1 MADDRSRNKAESSPE
16 LPPIGGPGIP
26 DPPPSPTSPAL
37 DSAAQARP
45 GAAAEPGSDY
55 EIIHPIGR
63 GSYGEVY
70 LARDAAG
77 AYRAVKVIF
86 RESFE
91 DDRPFQREY
100 EGIRKFV
107 IISRSYENQ
116 VQIFHVGRREQPNQ
130 FYYIMELADDEVNGR
145 NIIPDTYV
153 PRTLRSEL
161 KRRGRLPA
169 KECLNI
175 GVALTLALEDLHEN
189 GLVHRDV
196 KPGNIIFV
204 NHRPKLADIGLVTD
218 TAVTVSYVGT
228 EGFIAPEG
236 PGSPAADLY
245 SLGKV
250 LYEMCTGRDRLDFP
264 ELPAD
269 FMALPDRELL
279 LELNTVI
286 ARACERDPRKR
297 YQTAREL
304 REDLH
309 RLQRGISIRAR
320 RARRRTLGLAA
331 ALVLAIGIPGVIG
344 FGVYDFSRTRPP
356 QPPPPPAAGTLHSD
370 TQYLGTGS
378 RFWSACF
385 SPDGRQLVTA
395 GGAGSPREVPHGGE
409 VILWDLAAGKGRMLL
424 QQPEPVR
431 SAAWSPDGTFIAIGD
446 FGSSTWR
453 LDPVTGKP
461 LGTLSLRGMVNAVAV
476 SADNTLVVSG
486 TLDGMVS
493 LWNVARDHKE
503 SFRLHDEKIISLAL
517 SRDRRTLVA
526 GASKGLAYV
535 FNLERRRRPRALEA
549 YAEPAPAEDDSSP
562 AGSLNPGQT
571 TTPRSSRS
579 HATFNVETVAFA
591 PDGTSFATGCRNRL
605 RLWETATG
613 KLLHEM
619 RGGNA
624 SLTSAA
630 FSPDGKTLATI
641 DSAGLL
647 VLWDPATSE
656 RIRSTAAH
664 AGTSL
669 CVNFSPDGQRLVTV
683 GRNDFNVKIWDAHSF
698 ALLVTL
704 QRTTLQAQR
713 P

>member
-1 MADDRSRNKAESSPE
+1 MTDVISRNRLAISLIIAVQSQIFSDSAMADDRSRNKAESSPE

-269 FMALPDRELL
+269 FMALLGAMSAAKLKAEFRVTVMPLL
-279 LELNTVI
+279 TKFTVWVPPVAIELNDRWMPSVWPV
-286 ARACERDPRKR
+286 AMFLAV
-297 YQTAREL
+297 
-304 REDLH
+304 
-309 RLQRGISIRAR
+309 
-320 RARRRTLGLAA
+320 RTL
-331 ALVLAIGIPGVIG
+331 LV
-344 FGVYDFSRTRPP
+344 
-356 QPPPPPAAGTLHSD
+356 
-370 TQYLGTGS
+370 
-378 RFWSACF
+378 
-385 SPDGRQLVTA
+385 
-395 GGAGSPREVPHGGE
+395 
-409 VILWDLAAGKGRMLL
+409 
-424 QQPEPVR
+424 
-431 SAAWSPDGTFIAIGD
+431 
-446 FGSSTWR
+446 
-453 LDPVTGKP
+453 
-461 LGTLSLRGMVNAVAV
+461 
-476 SADNTLVVSG
+476 
-486 TLDGMVS
+486 
-493 LWNVARDHKE
+493 
-503 SFRLHDEKIISLAL
+503 
-517 SRDRRTLVA
+517 
-526 GASKGLAYV
+526 
-535 FNLERRRRPRALEA
+535 
-549 YAEPAPAEDDSSP
+549 
-562 AGSLNPGQT
+562 
-571 TTPRSSRS
+571 
-579 HATFNVETVAFA
+579 
-591 PDGTSFATGCRNRL
+591 
-605 RLWETATG
+605 
-613 KLLHEM
+613 
-619 RGGNA
+619 
-624 SLTSAA
+624 
-630 FSPDGKTLATI
+630 
-641 DSAGLL
+641 
-647 VLWDPATSE
+647 
-656 RIRSTAAH
+656 
-664 AGTSL
+664 
-669 CVNFSPDGQRLVTV
+669 
-683 GRNDFNVKIWDAHSF
+683 
-698 ALLVTL
+698 
-704 QRTTLQAQR
+704 
-713 P
+713 